1 MQKLHLLLLKHVT
14 CTFKRKYLS
23 IALLRFPI
31 LRVLDRGARVAGSRP
46 AVWTVV
52 RVGVG
57 GSVFRC
63 SLSVVQLHRTTHR
76 CWIEWTSPVPA
87 QTAKRYVKVGHPAAY
102 FIVVLVVAAVSLCL
116 LLNLVLCLLFF
127 LHDCIRFLVIALF
140 CDLYRMINVV

>member
-1 MQKLHLLLLKHVT
+1 MYVQKKVSFHCFASIPHSPRSRSWRSSRRQSSSSLNGGQGRGGR
-14 CTFKRKYLS
+14 KR
-23 IALLRFPI
+23 
-31 LRVLDRGARVAGSRP
+31 V
-46 AVWTVV
+46 
-52 RVGVG
+52 
-57 GSVFRC
+57 RC

-140 CDLYRMINVV
+140 CDLYRMINVVQNVLVLK